1 MERKS
6 QYTFFVRADRLVG
19 RKLRQEEKMHMLSKF
34 SVKKPYT
41 VLVAVVLAVVLG
53 VVSFTKMTTD
63 LLPNISLPY
72 VIVMTTY
79 AGASPET
86 VETVVTKPVESS
98 MATVS
103 NIESISSVSSENYS
117 MVILE
122 FSQSTDMNA
131 VSLEIRE
138 NLDQIKSYWDDSVGN
153 PIIMKL
159 NPDMLPVMIAAV
171 GGNNMD
177 ASQVTALTEN
187 TIIPEL
193 ESIEGVA
200 SASAAGL
207 LEESVNVVIRQ
218 EKIDVINEQ
227 VFGSIDEEIDEA
239 KEELNESKQEVYDG
253 QAELADAKQELE
265 DSRQK
270 LVDSQQELDDSRK
283 EIEDGKQK
291 LADGR
296 AEIADK
302 KSQLENGKNELASK
316 KDETKKKLAETET
329 KLLTAKADAEAAK
342 VHLTLE
348 IAQTKALIDE
358 AKKNLGD
365 SNTNESVLPEGIPS
379 LEELDTKI
387 SEIDQEVAVLDAQ
400 IEEAYKISSELDSY
414 PEDTFYDTLDEG
426 LRIKVETFL
435 ESGIQENATV
445 SDVNQLIGS
454 KRGELEIKKAGL
466 EEEKSELEKQRE
478 IIENLNTQTSA
489 AQKIIEETIAAY
501 EKSIAEMESKIAE
514 LDNTIA
520 TIDGALNQLY
530 EGNLTAAT
538 ELANAQATISL
549 GELQITTAETQ
560 LDASEKQ
567 LETGEEQLKTGQE
580 QIDSGWEQLK
590 DGEKQLNDSTEQLAD
605 ALQQI
610 LDGEE
615 ELEENREN
623 AYDKADMGGILTVET
638 VEALLQAQNFSM
650 PAGYVTEDG
659 ISYLIRV
666 GDKPESVEELKK
678 MPLMNLEMDGVDIIT
693 LGDVA
698 DVFMTDNSADIYANV
713 NGAPG
718 IMVSIQKQTGYS
730 TGEVSDKILDKFD
743 KLMEENE
750 DIMLITLMDQG
761 IYIDLVMDSIIN
773 NILFGAVLAILI
785 LILFLK
791 DLRPT
796 AVIACSIPISLI
808 TAIVCMYFSEVTLN
822 VISLSGLALGIGM
835 LVDNSIVVIENIYR
849 MRKEGCSAKE
859 AAIKGAGEVAG
870 AIMAS
875 TLTTVCVFLPIVFTE
890 GITRQLFVDMGLT
903 IAYSLLASLVIAL
916 TVVPAM
922 ASKVLV
928 KTKDSHDG
936 KFFTALI
943 NLYEKALVLALKFKP
958 IVIIL
963 VVVLLAASAAA
974 SYAKGT
980 AFMPDMDSTQFTVSL
995 TLPKDTPLNETGK
1008 VTDKV
1013 VERLL
1018 ALDEVEDVGAMTA
1031 SSSMSMLTG
1040 GGDAATNETT
1050 IYVSLREDK
1059 DKTNE
1064 QLADEIMVDLE
1075 DICQESQ
1082 AEVTIDTSSMD
1093 MSALGGSG
1101 ITVQVRGRDID
1112 TLQEIAGD
1120 IAVIVEGVEG
1130 TANVSDGLEESTGE
1144 LRVIVDRDKAI
1155 EHGMT
1160 VAEVFQQ
1167 IYEKLAESSSA
1178 TTLETAINEYSVY
1191 VKDAEDLELTRQL
1204 LKELEISRTKQDDT
1218 REKFALSEI
1227 ASFENT
1233 ISPKSINRADQ
1244 NRYIAVSAEIAEGY
1258 NVGLVSEVVE
1268 KELAAYDMPVGY
1280 SLVMSGE
1287 NETITDAMEQLYLML
1302 VLALI
1307 FMYLIMV
1314 AQFQSLLSP
1323 FIIMFTIPLAFT
1335 GGFLGLVLSGSELSV
1350 IALIGFVMLSGIIV
1364 NNGIVLVDYINQLRS
1379 EGMEKHEAILN
1390 AGRTRLRPVLMTALT
1405 TILALCTMVFSHDM
1419 GSELAKP
1426 MAVVTIGGLT
1436 YGTLLTLVVI
1446 PCIYDIF
1453 SREKSAFHSEKGERR
1468 KKFFQRKMKVQDEE
1482 D

>member
-1 MERKS
+1 
-6 QYTFFVRADRLVG
+6 
-19 RKLRQEEKMHMLSKF
+19 MLSKF

-53 VVSFTKMTTD
+53 VVSFTRMTTD

-79 AGASPET
+79 PGASPET

-177 ASQVTALTEN
+177 SAQVTSLTEN

-200 SASAAGL
+200 SASATGL

-218 EKIDVINEQ
+218 EKIDAINEQ
-227 VFGSIDEEIDEA
+227 VFGSIDVEIDEA

-253 QAELADAKQELE
+253 QTELANAKQELE
-265 DSRQK
+265 DSKQK
-270 LVDSQQELDDSRK
+270 LVDSQQELEDSRK
-283 EIEDGKQK
+283 ELEDGKQK

-296 AEIADK
+296 TEIAENK
-302 KSQLENGKNELASK
+302 TKLEEGKTELANK
-316 KDETKKKLAETET
+316 KEATTKQLAEAETKII
-329 KLLTAKADAEAAK
+329 TAKADAEAMKMHCTAEISVLKASIEAMQGK
-342 VHLTLE
+342 VDEINGQIAELDGKIEELNNVLNSITSIDTMLGNLDESNFESYKGE
-348 IAQTKALIDE
+348 IASILGVSEELLTTVDDAKTALNQKKDTLNQVDAGTQIEMLKNAKEKLGEGKKQVETMLAETKA
-358 AKKNLGD
+358 A
-365 SNTNESVLPEGIPS
+365 NEP
-379 LEELDTKI
+379 
-387 SEIDQEVAVLDAQ
+387 Q
-400 IEEAYKISSELDSY
+400 
-414 PEDTFYDTLDEG
+414 
-426 LRIKVETFL
+426 
-435 ESGIQENATV
+435 
-445 SDVNQLIGS
+445 
-454 KRGELEIKKAGL
+454 
-466 EEEKSELEKQRE
+466 
-478 IIENLNTQTSA
+478 
-489 AQKIIEETIAAY
+489 IAAY
-501 EKSIAEMESKIAE
+501 EAQLSTIEGNITQ
-514 LDNTIA
+514 LDS
-520 TIDGALNQLY
+520 ALQQVY
-530 EGNLTAAT
+530 QGNLTAAI
-538 ELANAQATISL
+538 EFANAQTTISL

-567 LETGEEQLKTGQE
+567 LEAGEEQLKTGQE
-580 QIDSGWEQLK
+580 QIDSGWEQIK
-590 DGEKQLNDSTEQLAD
+590 DGEEQLNDSAQQLAD

-610 LDGEE
+610 FDGEE
-615 ELEENREN
+615 QLEENREN
-623 AYDKADMGGILTVET
+623 AYDKADMNGILTVET

-650 PAGYVTEDG
+650 PAGYVTEEG

-678 MPLMNLEMDGVDIIT
+678 MPLMNTEMDGVDIIT

-718 IMVSIQKQTGYS
+718 IMVTIQKQTGYS
-730 TGEVSDKILDKFD
+730 TGDVSDKILDKFD
-743 KLMEENE
+743 QLMEENE

-785 LILFLK
+785 LIIFLK

-808 TAIVCMYFSEVTLN
+808 TAIVCMYFSGVTLN

-849 MRKEGCSAKE
+849 MRREGCSAKE

-903 IAYSLLASLVIAL
+903 IAYSLLASLIVAL

-928 KTKDSHDG
+928 KTKESKEG
-936 KFFTALI
+936 KFFTAII
-943 NLYEKALVLALKFKP
+943 NVYEKVLNLALKFKP
-958 IVIIL
+958 IVLIL
-963 VVVLLAASAAA
+963 VVVLLIVSAIA

-995 TLPKDTPLNETGK
+995 TMPEDTPLNVTAD
-1008 VTDKV
+1008 VTDEV
-1013 VERLL
+1013 VDRLMMR
-1018 ALDEVEDVGAMTA
+1018 EEIEDVGAMA
-1031 SSSMSMLTG
+1031 SSSSMSMLTG
-1040 GGDAATNETT
+1040 SGNVSTNATT
-1050 IYVSLREDK
+1050 IYVSLSEDK
-1059 DKTNE
+1059 DKTNDQIAE
-1064 QLADEIMVDLE
+1064 EIMADLAD
-1075 DICQESQ
+1075 ICEKNQ
-1082 AEVTIDTSSMD
+1082 AEIVIDTSSMD
-1093 MSALGGSG
+1093 MSAMGGSG

-1112 TLQEIAGD
+1112 RLQEIARD

-1130 TANVSDGLEESTGE
+1130 TTNVSDGLEESGGE

-1155 EHGMT
+1155 GHGMT

-1178 TTLETAINEYSVY
+1178 TTLETAENEYSVY
-1191 VKDAEDLELTRQL
+1191 VKNAQDLELTRDL
-1204 LKELEISRTKQDDT
+1204 VKDLEISRTKQDGTKD
-1218 REKFALSEI
+1218 KFALSEI
-1227 ASFENT
+1227 ADFENT
-1233 ISPKSINRADQ
+1233 ISPKSVNRSDQ
-1244 NRYIAVSAEIAEGY
+1244 NRYIAVSAELEDGY
-1258 NVGLVSEVVE
+1258 NIGLVSDAVE
-1268 KELAAYDMPVGY
+1268 KELDKYDMPAGY

-1287 NETITDAMEQLYLML
+1287 NETITNAMEQLYLML

-1335 GGFLGLVLSGSELSV
+1335 GGFLGLVISGSELSV

-1364 NNGIVLVDYINQLRS
+1364 NNGIVLVDYINQLRG
-1379 EGMEKHEAILN
+1379 EGMKKREAILE

-1419 GSELAKP
+1419 GSEMAKP
-1426 MAVVTIGGLT
+1426 MAIVTIGGLT
-1436 YGTLLTLVVI
+1436 YGTILTLVVI

-1453 SREKSAFHSEKGERR
+1453 SKEKNASGTGNGEKR
-1468 KKFFQRKMKVQDEE
+1468 KKLFQKKIKVQDEE
-1482 D
+1482 G